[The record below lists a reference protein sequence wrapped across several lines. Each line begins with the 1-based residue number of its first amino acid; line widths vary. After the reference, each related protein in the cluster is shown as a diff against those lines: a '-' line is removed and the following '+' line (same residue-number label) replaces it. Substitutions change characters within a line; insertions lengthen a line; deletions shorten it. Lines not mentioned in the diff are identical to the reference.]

1 MVKKRSYFVDLDTL
15 LTVNNEAWVVNK
27 NNPTIPIK
35 KISKTDFNLIRN
47 GIFRS
52 QDNKI
57 QFNGSTYWL
66 PTKLYNELKVKCK
79 SNKMDISD
87 LAISLQEF
95 FNKSVIDHL
104 DFDLNMEMVNLL
116 KNKTDDIYII
126 CSRQTKKNYETLIEK
141 LNETLHKNGIS
152 IKSYYYISDNFYN
165 QNYNDTKL
173 KKIKLLIQHLVG
185 YRTEGDKFID
195 TEITRYRK
203 ILFFDN
209 ELDTLEITRQVNYTL
224 EVLLTKTENGLRDIV
239 KEDVVEFRPEL
250 VITKVNE
257 NELNKFTKVKVILNI
272 TRIKTFESFSSK
284 M

>member
-1 MVKKRSYFVDLDTL
+1 MGM
-15 LTVNNEAWVVNK
+15 
-27 NNPTIPIK
+27 I
-35 KISKTDFNLIRN
+35 
-47 GIFRS
+47 
-52 QDNKI
+52 
-57 QFNGSTYWL
+57 
-66 PTKLYNELKVKCK
+66 
-79 SNKMDISD
+79 
-87 LAISLQEF
+87 
-95 FNKSVIDHL
+95 
-104 DFDLNMEMVNLL
+104 NLL

-141 LNETLHKNGIS
+141 LNEILHKNGIS

-173 KKIKLLIQHLVG
+173 KKIKLLIQHLIG
-185 YRTEGDKFID
+185 YRTEVDKFID

-209 ELDTLEITRQVNYTL
+209 ELDTLEVTRQINYTL
-224 EVLLTKTENGLRDIV
+224 EVLLTKTENGLRDII

-250 VITKVNE
+250 IITKVNE

-272 TRIKTFESFSSK
+272 TRIKTFESFSTK

>member
-1 MVKKRSYFVDLDTL
+1 MVKKKSYFVDLDTL
-15 LTVNNEAWVVNK
+15 LIVKNEAWVVNK

-35 KISKTDFNLIRN
+35 KISKTDFNLIRS
-47 GIFRS
+47 GIYRS

-57 QFNGSTYWL
+57 QFNGNTYWL
-66 PTKLYNELKVKCK
+66 PTKLYNEIKVKCK
-79 SNKMDISD
+79 SNKIDVSD

-126 CSRQTKKNYETLIEK
+126 CSRQTKKNYSTLIEK
-141 LNETLHKNGIS
+141 LNEILHKNGIS

-173 KKIKLLIQHLVG
+173 KKIKLLIQHLIG

-272 TRIKTFESFSSK
+272 TRIKTFESFSTK
-284 M
+284 R